1 MHCLRKDALTRLD
14 GHSQLPPHLA
24 SDSILKLGD
33 LLGFFAI
40 HMLSPNGL
48 FCMLPYQPV
57 RKEQMNQPLTQKNN
71 NNNRFGGLRQH
82 NYHNVLTFQQ

>member
-48 FCMLPYQPV
+48 FCMLPCQPV
-57 RKEQMNQPLTQKNN
+57 RKEQMNQPLTQKKIIII
-71 NNNRFGGLRQH
+71 GLVACA
-82 NYHNVLTFQQ
+82 NTITTMS